1 MKYVL
6 VGKNCGEGS
15 DIPFCDV
22 LRRERK
28 KVFSKEASSPESLCV
43 AEIFNQPR
51 APAWKTPPKSSSPAK
66 GDP

>member
-28 KVFSKEASSPESLCV
+28 KGLQQRSKQSRELMC
-43 AEIFNQPR
+43 
-51 APAWKTPPKSSSPAK
+51 
-66 GDP
+66 G